1 MILKLRVSC
10 IFGRFLNDEC
20 VRVIAVDDSSSLY
33 DLHEMVQEAV
43 SFERD
48 HPFTFYTANSGSPWA
63 ERNWIADE
71 EDWTQMERA
80 FERTKLRDVWPLGRK
95 KLYYWFD
102 FGDKW
107 IFEIR
112 KMRSAKGDAELPV
125 PIVLQR
131 IGADPQ
137 QYPVAPEWGDL

>member
-1 MILKLRVSC
+1 M
-10 IFGRFLNDEC
+10 
-20 VRVIAVDDSSSLY
+20 DDSSSLY

-125 PIVLQR
+125 PTVLQR
-131 IGADPQ
+131 IGVDPQ
-137 QYPVAPEWGDL
+137 QYPVAPQ

>member
-1 MILKLRVSC
+1 MIVKLRVVC
-10 IFGRFLNDEC
+10 IFGRFLSDEC
-20 VRVIAVDDSSSLY
+20 VRVIAMDDSSSLY

-137 QYPVAPEWGDL
+137 QYPVAPE

>member
-1 MILKLRVSC
+1 MI
-10 IFGRFLNDEC
+10 
-20 VRVIAVDDSSSLY
+20 AMDDSSSLY
-33 DLHEMVQEAV
+33 DLHDMIQDAV

-63 ERNWIADE
+63 ERKWIADE

-80 FERTKLRDVWPLGRK
+80 FERTKLRDIWPLGRK
-95 KLYYWFD
+95 RLYYWFD

-107 IFEIR
+107 LFEIR
-112 KMRSAKGDAELPV
+112 KMRSAKRDVELPV
-125 PIVLQR
+125 PAVLEK

-137 QYPVAPEWGDL
+137 QYPVAEEWGDL